1 VKKDTLSVFLTFL
14 LAGSQFVLRAP
25 IYWLFHHFGAEVKG
39 VVFTEFMEMVEARMG
54 LDMLDQIITEAELP
68 NDGAYTSVGTYDHAE
83 LVRLV
88 MALSRATGLDTAEL
102 VHVFGQHLFQRF
114 HTTYPA
120 FFEGV
125 DTAFDF
131 LSRIDGVIHVEV
143 RKLYPD
149 AELPKL
155 RCERV
160 SEREMTLLYSSPR
173 GFGDLAAGL
182 IDGCIRHF
190 GEQVSVRRT
199 DLEKEAG
206 CHRVLFHLA
215 RDAA

>member
-1 VKKDTLSVFLTFL
+1 M
-14 LAGSQFVLRAP
+14 
-25 IYWLFHHFGAEVKG
+25 KG

-54 LDMLDQIITEAELP
+54 PDMLDRIITEAELP

-88 MALSRATGLDTAEL
+88 TSLSHATGLSTAQL
-102 VHVFGQHLFQRF
+102 VYVFGEHLFVRF
-114 HTTYPA
+114 SVSYPA
-120 FFEGV
+120 LFV
-125 DTAFDF
+125 DATTAFDF

-155 RCERV
+155 QCERI
-160 SEREMTLLYSSPR
+160 SEREMTMLYSSPR

-182 IDGCIRHF
+182 IAGCIAHF
-190 GEQVSVRRT
+190 KAPIEVTRT
-199 DLEKEAG
+199 DLG
-206 CHRVLFHLA
+206 IIDGSHHVRFGLVCG
-215 RDAA
+215 